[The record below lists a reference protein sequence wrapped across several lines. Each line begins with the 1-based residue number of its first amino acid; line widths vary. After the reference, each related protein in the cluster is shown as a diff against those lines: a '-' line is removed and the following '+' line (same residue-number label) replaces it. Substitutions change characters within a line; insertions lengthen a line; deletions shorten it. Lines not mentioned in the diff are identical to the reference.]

1 MLAIWFLVPLPF
13 LNPAWASGNSWFTWY
28 WSLECKILSTK
39 PRMQD
44 FKHDLTSLGDECDCL
59 MASTFFSG
67 MRIALFQSCGHC
79 WVFQICW
86 YIECNTL
93 MASSFRV
100 LKSLLEF
107 RQSINKYQINWLLYI
122 KQNAKGSQ
130 YTRERICSHFS
141 HFLKLMWH

>member
-1 MLAIWFLVPLPF
+1 MIQWILAIWSLVPLPF
-13 LNPAWASGNSWFTWY
+13 VNPAWTSGSSWFSQC
-28 WSLECKILSTK
+28 WSLACKILSMT
-39 PRMQD
+39 
-44 FKHDLTSLGDECDCL
+44 LLAWECNCL
-59 MASTFFSG
+59 MANTFVSTMLLGNSDVD
-67 MRIALFQSCGHC
+67 LFQSCGHC

-122 KQNAKGSQ
+122 KQNAIGSQ